1 MKFHILSFLLLILSV
16 RKSASVLNQI
26 RWCDTSIDN
35 TTQVWKSYNDSTS
48 ACVKCGSIY
57 RLFEDRSQVDTSCCV
72 GGAFTGTRCSVPC
85 GGVTVACQNQNTFC
99 VNTPQQSCDGY
110 NDCGDGTDE
119 IKLSQIT
126 PGCTQCENNQF
137 QCKMVSI
144 FPQCFP
150 RSKVCDGVK
159 NCVAGSDEI
168 NCLYHGGRCR
178 GFLCTNIPQC
188 IAENEVCNGHK
199 DCYDGSDEEGCY
211 LGCQGHFHCNNTGKM
226 QQLPLGKCN
235 DNETVVTN
243 KVCDDVIDCGNS
255 ADESNCHSWTA
266 WSSWQPC
273 LCPNNN
279 QAGEKVRARKCVTHT
294 NVNTHVNGKCNGLN
308 TDTLN
313 CNCTLETTTTAAQ
326 TTDATTTT
334 ETTTTAPVGT
344 SPPLSESM
352 IAIISVGILA
362 GIILIVIIILLTY
375 ACWNKRVT
383 DKRKRAISQHYNP
396 QSIDPLYPTNNTL
409 MQSTHTLPIS
419 TNTLGRSPMSNFS
432 HSPSQKNQNT
442 PLPATPDSIEPPYE
456 SISDLR
462 AKQIDPYAQTGVS
475 LFDTSPTRDYTSS
488 MTSPPPLPQRSASLM
503 SLSSL
508 GVNEMGHKPHRER
521 TISRFP
527 AEELGHPPKAPL
539 RKTKSVDTLDK
550 DGYIVP
556 IPSVRRPRTKSKS
569 VDLVLPPLKNDQY
582 ATMQA
587 SPEHRV
593 SSASA
598 NSSPYKNHVRK
609 YSRENALTAHRSTAA
624 PRRRYR
630 NRQHKDGNGSR
641 SLYVARARGSTS
653 SERAYHSDTYA
664 SMSGSISYQGDVD
677 SDSGYDVSRMSSS
690 DFIPP
695 GTPYKVSPMRKKG
708 GEQISPPP
716 FDPPKLNRRRI
727 SSLDDLTA
735 SGLGGKKLIYT
746 TLATATDEEE
756 SADEKKEKK
765 EKNKE
770 GYTNVLPKSKKEEP
784 QLTNGSASNKHQA
797 TLNGSPFHEY
807 GKLSPVVSPSDKY
820 PDQNE
825 THYDVIFRDSLQ
837 SQHNGNDNREGF
849 L

>member
-199 DCYDGSDEEGCY
+199 DCYDGSDE
-211 LGCQGHFHCNNTGKM
+211 
-226 QQLPLGKCN
+226 
-235 DNETVVTN
+235 
-243 KVCDDVIDCGNS
+243 
-255 ADESNCHSWTA
+255 
-266 WSSWQPC
+266 
-273 LCPNNN
+273 
-279 QAGEKVRARKCVTHT
+279 
-294 NVNTHVNGKCNGLN
+294 
-308 TDTLN
+308 
-313 CNCTLETTTTAAQ
+313 
-326 TTDATTTT
+326 
-334 ETTTTAPVGT
+334 
-344 SPPLSESM
+344 
-352 IAIISVGILA
+352 
-362 GIILIVIIILLTY
+362 
-375 ACWNKRVT
+375 
-383 DKRKRAISQHYNP
+383 
-396 QSIDPLYPTNNTL
+396 
-409 MQSTHTLPIS
+409 
-419 TNTLGRSPMSNFS
+419 
-432 HSPSQKNQNT
+432 
-442 PLPATPDSIEPPYE
+442 
-456 SISDLR
+456 
-462 AKQIDPYAQTGVS
+462 
-475 LFDTSPTRDYTSS
+475 
-488 MTSPPPLPQRSASLM
+488 
-503 SLSSL
+503 
-508 GVNEMGHKPHRER
+508 
-521 TISRFP
+521 
-527 AEELGHPPKAPL
+527 
-539 RKTKSVDTLDK
+539 
-550 DGYIVP
+550 
-556 IPSVRRPRTKSKS
+556 
-569 VDLVLPPLKNDQY
+569 
-582 ATMQA
+582 
-587 SPEHRV
+587 
-593 SSASA
+593 
-598 NSSPYKNHVRK
+598 
-609 YSRENALTAHRSTAA
+609 
-624 PRRRYR
+624 
-630 NRQHKDGNGSR
+630 
-641 SLYVARARGSTS
+641 
-653 SERAYHSDTYA
+653 
-664 SMSGSISYQGDVD
+664 
-677 SDSGYDVSRMSSS
+677 
-690 DFIPP
+690 
-695 GTPYKVSPMRKKG
+695 
-708 GEQISPPP
+708 
-716 FDPPKLNRRRI
+716 
-727 SSLDDLTA
+727 
-735 SGLGGKKLIYT
+735 
-746 TLATATDEEE
+746 
-756 SADEKKEKK
+756 KKEKK